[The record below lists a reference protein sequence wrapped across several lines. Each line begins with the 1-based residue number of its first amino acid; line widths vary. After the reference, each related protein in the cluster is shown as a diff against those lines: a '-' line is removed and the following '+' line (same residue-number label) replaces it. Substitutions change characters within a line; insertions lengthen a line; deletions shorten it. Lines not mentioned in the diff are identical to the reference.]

1 MPYTISSIAG
11 SQAEPSGGYAH
22 YGAAKAGIAMY
33 TQYLARDVGPH
44 GITANCVASGYI
56 RTGRLAPIHD
66 AMDDNLLEKVALRR

>member
-1 MPYTISSIAG
+1 
-11 SQAEPSGGYAH
+11 
-22 YGAAKAGIAMY
+22 MY